1 MWMKHPEYAEVM
13 EKFWNESEDGRA
25 RWSEKLRE
33 CKRMLKNWNKG
44 SFGNVEKRI
53 NKLKKELD
61 DIKKLERTVE
71 VIEKE
76 NEITEELDLWFAM
89 EETLWMQRSRVLWLK
104 QSDKNTSFFHAK
116 ASHRQKKNW
125 ISKLRD
131 ANGVMQEDQGKVM
144 EIVTDYFRD
153 MFRSALR
160 VEDSVLQGDAVRIED
175 WRPISLCTVA
185 VKIITKLIAMRLQP
199 ILQQV
204 ISIFQS
210 AFVKGRIIS
219 DNFVIAH
226 EIANYLKSRRG
237 PTECFASI
245 KLDMSKAYDRVEW
258 LFLEKLLRNMGFAS
272 LWVDRVMCCV
282 CSVSYQIR
290 INDTVSSIIRPERGL
305 RLGDPLS
312 PYLFLLCT
320 KLLNAKMCAGMAAN
334 AISGVRICRN
344 APTVTHLFFADD
356 SIFFIKAEAGE
367 ARSLKAILSQYECV
381 TGQRI
386 NYEKSEI
393 VFSRNTPVDV
403 RVDI

>member
-1 MWMKHPEYAEVM
+1 
-13 EKFWNESEDGRA
+13 
-25 RWSEKLRE
+25 
-33 CKRMLKNWNKG
+33 
-44 SFGNVEKRI
+44 
-53 NKLKKELD
+53 
-61 DIKKLERTVE
+61 
-71 VIEKE
+71 
-76 NEITEELDLWFAM
+76 
-89 EETLWMQRSRVLWLK
+89 
-104 QSDKNTSFFHAK
+104 
-116 ASHRQKKNW
+116 
-125 ISKLRD
+125 
-131 ANGVMQEDQGKVM
+131 
-144 EIVTDYFRD
+144 
-153 MFRSALR
+153 
-160 VEDSVLQGDAVRIED
+160 
-175 WRPISLCTVA
+175 
-185 VKIITKLIAMRLQP
+185 MRLQP

-219 DNFVIAH
+219 DNFVVAH
-226 EIANYLKSRRG
+226 EIANYLKSCRG

-258 LFLEKLLRNMGFAS
+258 LFLEKLLRKMGFAS

-282 CSVSYQIR
+282 RSVSYQIR

-305 RLGDPLS
+305 RQGDPLS

-320 KLLNAKMCAGMAAN
+320 ELLNAKMCAGMAAN

-367 ARSLKAILSQYECV
+367 ARSLKAILSPYECV

-393 VFSRNTPVDV
+393 VFSRNTPADV
-403 RVDI
+403 RMDICGIFNVTQVACLSRYLGLPLVAGQRKTETFKLIIDKVWKRVNDWKGKLISTAGREILVKAVPQALPVYTMSVYHLPRRVIDEVTKLIQQFWWNKKGSNRGISWVKKEVLQKKKEDGRF